1 MYQETERKAV
11 LFVNNGQCIIDAFVV
26 LLRALYRVSASS
38 HSSSSFTRLNT
49 YRHSARFFCHR
60 YKMCGL
66 FWERFTWRLF
76 VMYIIFFSSF
86 LRLTCFHSK
95 VITSTFQRQADVTP
109 ANIKIAFYRRYNTTT
124 IITKYVITK
133 NVIMILLHRWKQYQ
147 EKPIQNLIRYKDTT
161 HEYPTFCRFWN
172 LTHQKRRQHL
182 RLPPIGPYPMRF
194 ALYAGQSSRRHEPEV
209 TPRSGKYRILIYNIM

>member
-1 MYQETERKAV
+1 
-11 LFVNNGQCIIDAFVV
+11 
-26 LLRALYRVSASS
+26 
-38 HSSSSFTRLNT
+38 
-49 YRHSARFFCHR
+49 
-60 YKMCGL
+60 MCGL
-66 FWERFTWRLF
+66 FWEGFTWRLF
-76 VMYIIFFSSF
+76 VLYIIFFSSF

-161 HEYPTFCRFWN
+161 HEYPTICRFWN

-182 RLPPIGPYPMRF
+182 RLPPIDLILCALLFTRSNLHADMRLELLQDLKNF
-194 ALYAGQSSRRHEPEV
+194 RNEFL
-209 TPRSGKYRILIYNIM
+209 NIQAEANHSDCI

>member
-1 MYQETERKAV
+1 MFV
-11 LFVNNGQCIIDAFVV
+11 L
-26 LLRALYRVSASS
+26 
-38 HSSSSFTRLNT
+38 
-49 YRHSARFFCHR
+49 
-60 YKMCGL
+60 
-66 FWERFTWRLF
+66 
-76 VMYIIFFSSF
+76 YIIFFSSF

-161 HEYPTFCRFWN
+161 HVYPTIYRFWS
-172 LTHQKRRQHL
+172 LTHQKRHQHL
-182 RLPPIGPYPMRF
+182 RLPPIGPHPMRF
-194 ALYAGQSSRRHEPEV
+194 ALYAGQSSRRHEPGV
-209 TPRSGKYRILIYNIM
+209 APRSGKFEISVSFLYIIHL

>member
-1 MYQETERKAV
+1 
-11 LFVNNGQCIIDAFVV
+11 
-26 LLRALYRVSASS
+26 
-38 HSSSSFTRLNT
+38 
-49 YRHSARFFCHR
+49 
-60 YKMCGL
+60 MCGL
-66 FWERFTWRLF
+66 FWEGFTWRLF
-76 VMYIIFFSSF
+76 VLYIIFFSSF

-161 HEYPTFCRFWN
+161 HVYPTIYRFWS
-172 LTHQKRRQHL
+172 LTHQKRHQHL
-182 RLPPIGPYPMRF
+182 RLPPIGPHPMRF
-194 ALYAGQSSRRHEPEV
+194 ALYAGQSSRRHEPGV
-209 TPRSGKYRILIYNIM
+209 APRSGKFPE